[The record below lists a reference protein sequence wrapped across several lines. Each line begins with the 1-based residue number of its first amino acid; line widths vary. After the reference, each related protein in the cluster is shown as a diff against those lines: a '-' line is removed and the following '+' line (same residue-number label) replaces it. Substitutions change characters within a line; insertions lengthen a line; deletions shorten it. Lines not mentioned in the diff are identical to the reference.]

1 MSGILNL
8 LAQDGGRNGS
18 DDLTS
23 GVLNGLLGNFDPEQ
37 RRKLLDARE
46 RAYQDYDQIMSQP
59 LPDPG
64 PVNRTVENYLMNYG
78 QNPNRSFSAL
88 AQALGQAG
96 GQARQL
102 QMQNMERQRQAAE
115 FRLKRANEDLKEDD
129 QFSKL
134 FTDGGRGGSGKGP
147 TPEQVRTVYSSARNE
162 AAQIAKGYTFTSA
175 EAQSQWIESQA
186 NKAVQNYID
195 KWATTPLGPRGLQ
208 GAPGAEA
215 PDGSTEEEPAPTS
228 ATPGKK
234 ISAAGGPSI
243 ILQGTGSNPS
253 LNFQN
258 MTVPQLIKE
267 IQGLA
272 PGPDRDA
279 IIRGLKSMGINL
291 PTPEPLAGPLVD
303 QRMRAQDKSYGAKE
317 GEGLFKE
324 REALNQLHGANSK
337 IVSQLNLLEE
347 LYKNPNLPQG
357 EMAEKLQS
365 VRSGLKSLGI
375 QVDPSVGP
383 ADLAR
388 AISTGMSLA
397 QKNADGHNL
406 LPGAMSNYED
416 QLLQKMAPTLSL
428 TQEGRSA
435 LIKFMKEV
443 ASSNIRI
450 AQEGSF
456 LAAQNGDRLPSSW
469 YKRRERIMLEE
480 MNRLKDISVELQTQF
495 RGNR

>member
-1 MSGILNL
+1 MPGLLNAL
-8 LAQDGGRNGS
+8 SQEGN

-23 GVLNGLLGNFDPEQ
+23 GVLNGLLGNYDPEQ
-37 RRKLLDARE
+37 RKKLLDARE

-64 PVNRTVENYLMNYG
+64 PVNRTVEGYLTHYG
-78 QNPNRSFSAL
+78 DNPNRPFSAL
-88 AQALGQAG
+88 TRALGEEG
-96 GQARQL
+96 GQARLL

-115 FRLKRANEDLKEDD
+115 FRMKRASDDLREDD

-134 FTDGGRGGSGKGP
+134 FMGGGRGSLGKGP
-147 TPEQVRTVYSSARNE
+147 TPEQLRTVYSSARNE
-162 AAQIAKGYTFTSA
+162 AAQVAKDYTFPTA
-175 EAQSQWIESQA
+175 EARVQWIESQA
-186 NKAVQNYID
+186 NGAVKNYLEN
-195 KWATTPLGPRGLQ
+195 WATPPLGPRGTQ
-208 GAPGAEA
+208 GPEST
-215 PDGSTEEEPAPTS
+215 DGSTSTTEVPRGITPVKKTS
-228 ATPGKK
+228 A
-234 ISAAGGPSI
+234 SQGPSI
-243 ILQGTGSNPS
+243 VLPGTGSNPS

-267 IQGLA
+267 IQGLS
-272 PGPDRDA
+272 PGPDKDS
-279 IIRGLKSMGINL
+279 IIRGLQSMGINL
-291 PTPEPLAGPLVD
+291 PTASPQAGPLVD
-303 QRMRAQDKSYGAKE
+303 QRMKAQDKSYGSKE

-324 REALNQLHGANSK
+324 REALSQLHGANSK

-357 EMAEKLQS
+357 EMADKLQS
-365 VRSGLKSLGI
+365 IRSGLKSLGI
-375 QVDPSVGP
+375 QVDPNVGP

-416 QLLQKMAPTLSL
+416 QLLQKMAPTLTL
-428 TQEGRSA
+428 TQEGRTA

-450 AQEGSF
+450 AQEGST
-456 LAAQNGDRLPSSW
+456 LASQNGDRLPASW
-469 YKRRERIMLEE
+469 YKRRERVMLEE
-480 MNRLKDISVELQTQF
+480 MNRLKDLSSELQSQF